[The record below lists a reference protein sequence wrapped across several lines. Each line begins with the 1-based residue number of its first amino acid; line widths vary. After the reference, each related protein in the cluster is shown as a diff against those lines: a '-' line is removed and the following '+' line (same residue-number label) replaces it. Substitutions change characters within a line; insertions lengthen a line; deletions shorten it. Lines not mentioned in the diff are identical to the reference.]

1 MVFSSNAFLLLFLPL
16 FLLLYYL
23 TPNTRR
29 LRNYVV
35 LAASYVFYGW
45 WRPDF
50 LSLLIS
56 VTLFNFVIGRQIG
69 IAGART
75 SEARRWMRLGVAVD
89 LAVLGYFKYRDFGIE
104 SFNSIIQATGFEPFT
119 LSELLL
125 PIGIS
130 FYIFESISYII
141 DVYRGSVKPTRHLA
155 DFATFITMFP
165 HLIVGPLFRYK
176 EMAAQLEHRVHSMD
190 MFGRGAVRFMQGFVK
205 KVVIADTLAPMVNYC
220 FALPDPSTA
229 DVWIGVLAYGVQL
242 YFDFSGYSDMAI
254 GLGLMMGF
262 KFVENFNKPF
272 ISQSVTEFWRRWH
285 ISLSNWL
292 RDYVFYSLGGTAR
305 KTRMRLHY
313 MTFMTFLIGGIWHGA
328 NWTFVLWGALQG
340 GLLLFERMLGVN
352 GNPTRFKFQ
361 HWALTFIVAVAMSMV
376 LFRADNVSRAA
387 EMYKSMLFF
396 QNVGWISEPF
406 AGAIS
411 TMQIATLIL
420 AYGLVIFEGLR
431 EYGPKIQLGSER
443 VRVVSSV
450 LLLTPLFFLA
460 ITKLS
465 AQGYSAFLYFQF

>member
-1 MVFSSNAFLLLFLPL
+1 
-16 FLLLYYL
+16 
-23 TPNTRR
+23 
-29 LRNYVV
+29 
-35 LAASYVFYGW
+35 
-45 WRPDF
+45 
-50 LSLLIS
+50 
-56 VTLFNFVIGRQIG
+56 
-69 IAGART
+69 
-75 SEARRWMRLGVAVD
+75 
-89 LAVLGYFKYRDFGIE
+89 
-104 SFNSIIQATGFEPFT
+104 
-119 LSELLL
+119 
-125 PIGIS
+125 
-130 FYIFESISYII
+130 
-141 DVYRGSVKPTRHLA
+141 
-155 DFATFITMFP
+155 
-165 HLIVGPLFRYK
+165 
-176 EMAAQLEHRVHSMD
+176 
-190 MFGRGAVRFMQGFVK
+190 
-205 KVVIADTLAPMVNYC
+205 
-220 FALPDPSTA
+220 
-229 DVWIGVLAYGVQL
+229 
-242 YFDFSGYSDMAI
+242 MAI

-340 GLLLFERMLGVN
+340 GLLLFERVLGVN
-352 GNPTRFKFQ
+352 GNPTRFKVQ

-376 LFRADNVSRAA
+376 LFRSDNVSRAV